1 MARTAQYDE
10 GELKAALQMVTEATT
25 IQELRQGQA
34 VLLPALTWASLDTT
48 AEVLGLTRDRV
59 CSPAAVWRIAQE
71 TLKIQGRTERGGAP
85 PTNEH
90 HKVSRLLLLACA

>member
-10 GELKAALQMVTEATT
+10 GELKAALQLVTEATT

-59 CSPAAVWRIAQE
+59 CVLRRQFGE
-71 TLKIQGRTERGGAP
+71 LLKTPSKFKEERRGGAP